1 LSKKTSV
8 FKAGSKMKVTHTMFI
23 RIVLLLAV
31 AIVPVTVQHEAKAEE
46 NKRSEWLDSLVVST
60 GAILSTQDKQPFWLQ
75 SNQHG
80 RFGREGNLVFT
91 RLRLG
96 KQDNDE
102 KKFDW
107 SYGVDVT
114 GRSGNDSDVAWTDA
128 YAGLRYKNLNLT
140 VGRKSEFF
148 GLADSLLTAG
158 PELYSSWAP
167 NIPKIVL
174 STNGFVNISED
185 FAINAYLAHGWM
197 GEEQYVKNAY
207 LHQKYLYMRYGTENP
222 YDGIN
227 IYAGIHH
234 VVVWGGTDRVTGF
247 RYPSGINDFAKVFF
261 GKAGGSDASA
271 NDQAYALGNHLGSLE
286 YALQLKGDERD
297 WFLYAQTLFE
307 DSSGLVGGGLIKPG
321 DYLLGLSLINKEP
334 DATIKR
340 INLEYLDTTGESM
353 NSDGSGSYFNH
364 QGQYASGWTYGG
376 YGIGHPVI
384 TFIPGPD
391 YRWYPQNWLQGAN
404 VGMAL
409 EFSDL
414 FNPTIRL
421 AWIRQKGAMYVPRP
435 AEDTFA
441 VAINNSSRIA
451 RNWTFEQAFFFD
463 AGKAMEPNAAM
474 LFSIS
479 RSFF

>member
-1 LSKKTSV
+1 MVTISKNCICVALLFAALVSP
-8 FKAGSKMKVTHTMFI
+8 FI
-23 RIVLLLAV
+23 FASEGRA
-31 AIVPVTVQHEAKAEE
+31 AEP
-46 NKRSEWLDSLVVST
+46 NLPEWLDSLVVST
-60 GAILSTQDKQPFWLQ
+60 GAIVSTQDKQPFWLQ

-80 RFGREGNLVFT
+80 RFGREGNLFFT

-114 GRSGNDSDVAWTDA
+114 GRSGSDSDVAWTDA

-158 PELYSSWAP
+158 PELYSSRAP
-167 NIPKIVL
+167 NIPKVVL

-207 LHQKYLYMRYGTENP
+207 LHQKFLYMRYGTENS

-234 VVVWGGTDRVTGF
+234 VVVWGGTGRVNGF
-247 RYPSGINDFAKVFF
+247 RYPSGINDFAKIFF
-261 GKAGGSDASA
+261 GKAGGSDASS

-286 YALQLKGDERD
+286 YAIQFKGEESD

-307 DSSGLVGGGLIKPG
+307 DSSGLIGGGLIKPG
-321 DYLLGLSLINKEP
+321 DYLLGLSFINKEE
-334 DATIKR
+334 DATIRR
-340 INLEYLDTTGESM
+340 INLEYLDTTAESM

-364 QGQYASGWTYGG
+364 GEYFSGWTYEG
-376 YGIGHPVI
+376 YGIGHPFV
-384 TFIPGPD
+384 TSIPGPD
-391 YRWYPQNWLQGAN
+391 YRWYAQNWLQGAN
-404 VGMAL
+404 VGMVL

-421 AWIRQKGAMYVPRP
+421 AWIRQKGAMYAPRP
-435 AEDTFA
+435 AEDVFA
-441 VAINNSSRIA
+441 VAITNSSRIA
-451 RNWTFEQAFFFD
+451 RNWIFEQAFFFD
-463 AGKAMEPNAAM
+463 AGEAIKPNPALM
-474 LFSIS
+474 LSVS
-479 RSFF
+479 RSIY

>member
-1 LSKKTSV
+1 MT
-8 FKAGSKMKVTHTMFI
+8 FIHTQFI

-31 AIVPVTVQHEAKAEE
+31 AMVTFAAPYEAKASEY
-46 NKRSEWLDSLVVST
+46 NRSEWFDSLVVSA
-60 GAILSTQDKQPFWLQ
+60 GAILSAHDKQPFWLQ

-80 RFGREGNLVFT
+80 RFGREGNLFYT
-91 RLRLG
+91 RFRLG
-96 KQDNDE
+96 KQGDNE

-114 GRSGNDSDVAWTDA
+114 RRSGSNSDVSWTDA
-128 YAGLRYKNLNLT
+128 YAGLRYKNFKLT

-158 PELYSSWAP
+158 PEFYSSRAP

-174 STNGFVNISED
+174 STNGFVNIADD
-185 FAINAYLAHGWM
+185 FAINAYLAHGVM

-207 LHQKYLYMRYGTENP
+207 LHQKFLYLRYGTPNP
-222 YDGIN
+222 YEGIN
-227 IYAGIHH
+227 IYAGLHH
-234 VVVWGGTDRVTGF
+234 VVIWGGTERVTGF
-247 RYPSGINDFAKVFF
+247 RYPSGLNDFAKVFF
-261 GKAGGSDASA
+261 GKAGGSNASA
-271 NDQAYALGNHLGSLE
+271 NDQAYALGNHLGSIE
-286 YALQLKGDERD
+286 YAIQVKGDERD

-307 DSSGLVGGGLIKPG
+307 DSSGLVGAGFIKPG
-321 DYLLGLSLINKEP
+321 DYLVGLSLINKEP
-334 DATIKR
+334 GATIKR

-364 QGQYASGWTYGG
+364 YEYASGWTYEG
-376 YGIGHPVI
+376 YGIGHPFI
-384 TFIPGPD
+384 SSIPGPNN
-391 YRWYPQNWLQGAN
+391 RWYAQNWLQGAN
-404 VGMAL
+404 AGMAL

-414 FNPTIRL
+414 FNPVIRI
-421 AWIRQKGAMYVPRP
+421 AWIRQKGIMYNPRP

-441 VAINNSSRIA
+441 FTIANSSRLGK
-451 RNWTFEQAFFFD
+451 NWTFEQAFFFD

>member
-1 LSKKTSV
+1 MT
-8 FKAGSKMKVTHTMFI
+8 FIHTQFI

-31 AIVPVTVQHEAKAEE
+31 AMVTFAAPYEAKASEY
-46 NKRSEWLDSLVVST
+46 NRSEWFDSLVVSA
-60 GAILSTQDKQPFWLQ
+60 GAILSAHDKQPFWLQ

-80 RFGREGNLVFT
+80 RFGREGNLFYT
-91 RLRLG
+91 RFRLG
-96 KQDNDE
+96 KQGDNE

-114 GRSGNDSDVAWTDA
+114 RRSGSNSDVSWTDA
-128 YAGLRYKNLNLT
+128 YAGLRYKNLKLT

-158 PELYSSWAP
+158 SELYSRRAP
-167 NIPKIVL
+167 NIPKVVL
-174 STNGFVNISED
+174 STNGYVNIADD

-207 LHQKYLYMRYGTENP
+207 LHQKFLYLRYGTPNP
-222 YDGIN
+222 YEGIN
-227 IYAGIHH
+227 IYAGLHH
-234 VVVWGGTDRVTGF
+234 VVIWGGTDRVNGF
-247 RYPSGINDFAKVFF
+247 RYPSGINDFAKIFF
-261 GKAGGSDASA
+261 GKAGGSNASA
-271 NDQAYALGNHLGSLE
+271 NDQAYALGNHLGSIE
-286 YALQLKGDERD
+286 YAIQVKGDERD

-307 DSSGLVGGGLIKPG
+307 DSSGLVGAGFIKPG
-321 DYLLGLSLINKEP
+321 DYLVGLSLINKEP
-334 DATIKR
+334 GATIKR

-364 QGQYASGWTYGG
+364 YEYASGWTYEG
-376 YGIGHPVI
+376 YGIGHPFI
-384 TFIPGPD
+384 SSIPGPNN
-391 YRWYPQNWLQGAN
+391 RWYAQNWLQGAN
-404 VGMAL
+404 AGMAL

-414 FNPTIRL
+414 FNPVIRI
-421 AWIRQKGAMYVPRP
+421 AWIRQKGIMYNPRP

-441 VAINNSSRIA
+441 FTIANSSRLGK
-451 RNWTFEQAFFFD
+451 NWTFEQAFFFD

>member
-1 LSKKTSV
+1 
-8 FKAGSKMKVTHTMFI
+8 MKNLPTMYI

-31 AIVPVTVQHEAKAEE
+31 AMSAFTAQHTARAADK
-46 NKRSEWLDSLVVST
+46 KHSEWLDSLVVST
-60 GAILSTQDKQPFWLQ
+60 GAIWSTQDKQTFWLQ

-80 RFGREGNLVFT
+80 RFGREGNLFFN

-107 SYGVDVT
+107 SYGLDLT
-114 GRSGNDSDVAWTDA
+114 GRSGNDSDIAWTDA
-128 YAGLRYKNLNLT
+128 YAGLRYKDLKLT

-158 PELYSSWAP
+158 PELYSSRAP
-167 NIPKIVL
+167 NIPKIAL

-185 FAINAYLAHGWM
+185 FAINAYLAHGWL

-207 LHQKYLYMRYGTENP
+207 LHQKFFYMRYGTENT

-227 IYAGIHH
+227 IYAGLHH

-247 RYPSGINDFAKVFF
+247 RYPSGINDFAKIFF
-261 GKAGGSDASA
+261 GKAGGSDASS
-271 NDQAYALGNHLGSLE
+271 NDQAYALGNHLGSIE
-286 YALQLKGDERD
+286 YAIQFKGYERD

-364 QGQYASGWTYGG
+364 GEYFSGWTYEG
-376 YGIGHPVI
+376 YGIGHPFI
-384 TFIPGPD
+384 TSIPGQD
-391 YRWYPQNWLQGAN
+391 YRWFAQNWLKGAN

-414 FNPTIRL
+414 VNPTIRF
-421 AWIRQKGAMYVPRP
+421 AWIRQKGVMYAPRP

-441 VAINNSSRIA
+441 FAINNSSRIA

-463 AGKAMEPNAAM
+463 AGKAIEPNAAM
-474 LFSIS
+474 LLSIS